1 MKLSAD
7 RRSSLGR
14 RIIGAIKQ
22 VTGLPESQ
30 LLPLSDAIVYETLR
44 ALSDEYAGERIYIA
58 ARDPDLPAR
67 IRSEFNGRNRDELMR
82 KHDISKVTFYSYIG
96 QQSTRSKT

>member
-22 VTGLPESQ
+22 VTGVPETA
-30 LLPLSDAIVYETLR
+30 LVPLSDQIVYETLR
-44 ALSDEYAGERIYIA
+44 ALEEEFNGERIYCSQ
-58 ARDPDLPAR
+58 RDPDRAVK
-67 IRSEFNGRNRDELMR
+67 IRREFNGRNMNELMGKYR
-82 KHDISKVTFYSYIG
+82 ISRTAFYRYLRTG
-96 QQSTRSKT
+96 TAK

>member
-22 VTGLPESQ
+22 VTGLPEAQ
-30 LLPLSDAIVYETLR
+30 LMPLSDAVVYETLR
-44 ALSDEYAGERIYIA
+44 ALAEEYQGERIYIGQ
-58 ARDPDLPAR
+58 RDTDVRER
-67 IRSEFNGRNRDELMR
+67 IRKEFNGQNRDQLMKKYNIAR
-82 KHDISKVTFYSYIG
+82 TTFYRYTG
-96 QQSTRSKT
+96 TRRSSS